1 MEKRI
6 LEGEIISSGVG
17 VGILCF
23 VDFRPDPGA
32 YSKTIGHRDIAKEIS
47 RFDKE
52 VDSVINELRE
62 SIEILRAD
70 SLSEEADIIQAHI
83 AILEDDIGFR
93 GRVHEKIKANRLAAE
108 IALEHVLQEITAL
121 LESSENMLF
130 AQRAADFR
138 DVEMRLK
145 RKLNREDSVIFSE
158 LLRDIEEPIVA
169 VRELLPSLVLE
180 SRSKGVCGFIVEQ
193 GTSLSHAAILAK
205 SFGLPVL
212 RIEGFHSLGIG
223 DKEPALVDAV
233 RGMMLIGP
241 DEEDIDCA
249 IMPVQETHTAEH
261 KTDLPAKLWLNVF
274 DELQIE
280 EDDLVGIEGVGLYRT
295 EFLFMQ
301 SRGGFPTED
310 EQFTIYSSLL
320 RKCRDVPV
328 TIRTLDVGGDKGLP
342 YFSFGPQENPYLGL
356 RAHRIYRFHP
366 EIFITQIR
374 AMLRA
379 GIDVDNL
386 RILYPMIETLDDLFF
401 IQGLLAEAIQSL
413 ESDGMEYRSD
423 FQEGVLLEVP
433 SAVWNV
439 KELLNCVDFA
449 SVGTNDLFQYLF
461 AVDRNNANVREAY
474 KPESPVAL
482 RVLEQIVN
490 TARELNKSVSICGE
504 IASDICFVPV
514 LVGLGFENLS
524 IELQTVPTVRR
535 YLSSL
540 AVSKCKELVAECL
553 GAKRTEEVK
562 AALDRF
568 NSVSREPDLSNLQSS
583 SEFIDPI
590 CKMVVNRSDNRWIAT
605 RDGNEFHFCCKGCR
619 DRFME
624 IEAYVKQP

>member
-6 LEGEIISSGVG
+6 LEGEIISSGVA

-32 YSKTIGHRDIAKEIS
+32 CSETINHRDVAKEIS

-52 VDSVINELRE
+52 VDSVIKELRE
-62 SIEILRAD
+62 SIEILRED
-70 SLSEEADIIQAHI
+70 SLSEEAEIIQTHI

-93 GRVHEKIKANRLAAE
+93 GRVHEKIKVNRLAAE

-138 DVEMRLK
+138 DIEMRLK

-180 SRSKGVCGFIVEQ
+180 SRSKGVCGFVVEQ

-205 SFGLPVL
+205 SFGFPVL

-223 DKEPALVDAV
+223 DKEPVLVDAV

-249 IMPVQETHTAEH
+249 AMPTQETRPLGHETP
-261 KTDLPAKLWLNVF
+261 LPAKLWLNLV
-274 DELQIE
+274 DETQIE
-280 EDDLVGIEGVGLYRT
+280 ENDLVGIEGIGLYRT

-310 EQFTIYSSLL
+310 EQLAVYSSLL

-328 TIRTLDVGGDKGLP
+328 TIRTLDIGGDKGLP

-374 AMLRA
+374 AILRA

-386 RILYPMIETLDDLFF
+386 RILYPMIETLDDLCFV
-401 IQGLLAEAIQSL
+401 QGLLQKAIQSL

-423 FQEGVLLEVP
+423 FQEGVLIEVP

-439 KELLNCVDFA
+439 RELLSCVDFA
-449 SVGTNDLFQYLF
+449 GVGTAWSSILRFSKPSPTSTGKKQISDAISPQILTGLF
-461 AVDRNNANVREAY
+461 
-474 KPESPVAL
+474 
-482 RVLEQIVN
+482 
-490 TARELNKSVSICGE
+490 
-504 IASDICFVPV
+504 
-514 LVGLGFENLS
+514 
-524 IELQTVPTVRR
+524 
-535 YLSSL
+535 SSL
-540 AVSKCKELVAECL
+540 AVLTICSRTRSATGLSGLYTSHTLAL
-553 GAKRTEEVK
+553 FLSTAKRYW
-562 AALDRF
+562 
-568 NSVSREPDLSNLQSS
+568 
-583 SEFIDPI
+583 
-590 CKMVVNRSDNRWIAT
+590 NRSFVPTLAKSTQLNNSLT
-605 RDGNEFHFCCKGCR
+605 FHTAEGTSIKT
-619 DRFME
+619 
-624 IEAYVKQP
+624 PS

>member
-23 VDFRPDPGA
+23 IDFRPDPGA
-32 YSKTIGHRDIAKEIS
+32 FSETIEHRDIAKEIL

-62 SIEILRAD
+62 STEILRED
-70 SLSEEADIIQAHI
+70 SLSEEADIIQTHI
-83 AILEDDIGFR
+83 TILEDKIGFR
-93 GRVHEKIKANRLAAE
+93 GRVHEKIKVNRLAAE
-108 IALEHVLQEITAL
+108 IALEHVLQEITTL
-121 LESSENMLF
+121 LESSENVIF

-138 DVEMRLK
+138 DIEMRLK
-145 RKLNREDSVIFSE
+145 RKLSKEDSVIFSE

-180 SRSKGVCGFIVEQ
+180 SRSKGVCGFVVEQ

-212 RIEGFHSLGIG
+212 RIEGFHSLGVG
-223 DKEPALVDAV
+223 DREPAIIDAV
-233 RGMMLIGP
+233 RGMVLIGP

-249 IMPVQETHTAEH
+249 IMPAQETYPPEH

-274 DELQIE
+274 DEQQIQ
-280 EDDLVGIEGVGLYRT
+280 EDDLVDIEGIGLYRT

-310 EQFTIYSSLL
+310 EQFAVYSSLL
-320 RKCRDVPV
+320 RKCRDIPV
-328 TIRTLDVGGDKGLP
+328 TIRTLDVGGDKTLS

-374 AMLRA
+374 AILRA
-379 GIDVDNL
+379 GADVDNL
-386 RILYPMIETLDDLFF
+386 RILYPMIETLDDLCFV
-401 IQGLLAEAIQSL
+401 QGLLQEAIQSL
-413 ESDGMEYRSD
+413 KSDGMEYRSD
-423 FQEGVLLEVP
+423 FQEGVLIEVP
-433 SAVWNV
+433 SAVWNLR
-439 KELLNCVDFA
+439 ELLNCVDFA

-461 AVDRNNANVREAY
+461 AVDRNNANVHKVYR
-474 KPESPVAL
+474 PESPVAL
-482 RVLEQIVN
+482 RVLEQIAN
-490 TARELNKSVSICGE
+490 TCRELNRSVSICGE
-504 IASDICFVPV
+504 IASDISFVPV
-514 LVGLGFENLS
+514 LIGLGFENLS
-524 IELQTVPTVRR
+524 IEPQALPNVKR
-535 YLSSL
+535 YLASL
-540 AVSKCKELVAECL
+540 DVSECKQLAEECL
-553 GAKRTEEVK
+553 RAKRAIEVK
-562 AALDRF
+562 TALDRF
-568 NSVSREPDLSNLQSS
+568 NSLSQEPRLSHLRSG

-590 CKMVVNRSDNRWIAT
+590 CKMVVNREDNRWMAT

-624 IEAYVKQP
+624 IETYVKQP